1 MDANAIE
8 MACHPAGEQVPVEE
22 RVAVADTFGGR
33 VRVEWDATTP
43 VTPLGQLP
51 FFVDYL
57 KQGGLFDAWVADCPL
72 GLRSPNAPRK
82 RDLLGTLLLSTLAG
96 HCRHAHVTALR
107 CDTVN
112 PPLLGLDKLVS
123 EDSLRRNLAKIDET
137 AGLSWLQG
145 HLDYGTAPLLS
156 EPWVL
161 DIDTTAKPL

>member
-1 MDANAIE
+1 
-8 MACHPAGEQVPVEE
+8 
-22 RVAVADTFGGR
+22 
-33 VRVEWDATTP
+33 
-43 VTPLGQLP
+43 
-51 FFVDYL
+51 
-57 KQGGLFDAWVADCPL
+57 
-72 GLRSPNAPRK
+72 
-82 RDLLGTLLLSTLAG
+82 
-96 HCRHAHVTALR
+96 
-107 CDTVN
+107 VN